1 MFSHFTGRMPTLR
14 LCGALHDN
22 RPIGKRCCSSARPRV
37 FRPVANSRHDPTAGA
52 DATTGGISS
61 FRSGA
66 DAWPVSEPADA
77 AGTPEPG
84 NPMLN
89 TSAPVTPSLVHRI
102 QAASERIEMTVNSSR
117 VLTLDQNIPRAQ
129 VNNKDIL
136 ELTPLSPNEIQV
148 FAKKPG
154 VTSINLWGDKGN
166 IYTID
171 CVVYGDAREL
181 AELLKSE
188 FPAANLRVRQ
198 TGSSVLLT
206 GFVDRADQVSQII
219 QVAQEYYPKVIPNI
233 RVGGVQQIL
242 LHCKV
247 AEVSR
252 TKARSLGFDFANI
265 NGSSFIASSISGLLA
280 ASSVVGGPT
289 PPGGAG
295 DTVRFGVVNG
305 NNAFFGFLEALRKE
319 DILKILSDPTLVAV
333 SGRPAFFNSGGEFPI
348 LVPQSLGTVSIEYK
362 KFGTQIDFVP
372 IVLGNGN
379 IRLEVRPRISE
390 IDPTRSITIN
400 GTTVPGLRVRET
412 DTGVEMRP
420 GQTLAIAGLVQTR
433 LEAEKAEI
441 PWLGEMPWV
450 GAAFRR
456 TSQTE
461 EEVELLIL
469 VTPEVVAPLDCGEV
483 PPCLPGM
490 HSDVPNDVRYVLAR
504 LHGSSRQGPL
514 RPRRL
519 CPCGWSG
526 PVWSARDV
534 GRWSSRNG
542 RVRKL
547 AAWHSDAGA
556 RRRRRPKHAEHQR
569 QWNENGAS

>member
-1 MFSHFTGRMPTLR
+1 M
-14 LCGALHDN
+14 
-22 RPIGKRCCSSARPRV
+22 
-37 FRPVANSRHDPTAGA
+37 
-52 DATTGGISS
+52 
-61 FRSGA
+61 
-66 DAWPVSEPADA
+66 
-77 AGTPEPG
+77 
-84 NPMLN
+84 
-89 TSAPVTPSLVHRI
+89 
-102 QAASERIEMTVNSSR
+102 
-117 VLTLDQNIPRAQ
+117 
-129 VNNKDIL
+129 
-136 ELTPLSPNEIQV
+136 
-148 FAKKPG
+148 
-154 VTSINLWGDKGN
+154 
-166 IYTID
+166 
-171 CVVYGDAREL
+171 
-181 AELLKSE
+181 
-188 FPAANLRVRQ
+188 
-198 TGSSVLLT
+198 LLT

-252 TKARSLGFDFANI
+252 TKSPLVRFRLCQYQRQQFHRFEHQRIAGGQLGGRWPRRPA
-265 NGSSFIASSISGLLA
+265 
-280 ASSVVGGPT
+280 
-289 PPGGAG
+289 GAG

-461 EEVELLIL
+461 EEIELLIL

-490 HSDVPNDVRYVLAR
+490 HSDVPNDVDMYWQR
-504 LHGSSRQGPL
+504 LHGSSCQGPL
-514 RPRRL
+514 RPWRL
-519 CPCGWSG
+519 CPSG
-526 PVWSARDV
+526 RSGRIWSARDV
-534 GRWSSRNG
+534 GG
-542 RVRKL
+542 RQFPEWEGTKACRPALRHRRKV
-547 AAWHSDAGA
+547 AAAPQSCRTPTAMVPKRAPPNADTRYNPSTGNQPRTASPHKPSAELTRSHRA
-556 RRRRRPKHAEHQR
+556 R
-569 QWNENGAS
+569 GL